1 MSDPIED
8 LQNFHPEGLDV
19 NPLPASE
26 VRRRGNRRRH
36 RNNALAAMGA
46 LAAVAVI
53 ATPLAVAARGGDR
66 PAPMPADPPSPS
78 PTRTVQTA
86 WLRTIPA
93 DFDLTTLPGE
103 ATFAFTARDASVV
116 DDLTL
121 CGVPTFSTRSDDPVG
136 PAVDTRDAVYGEG
149 GTESSAGRTLAL
161 YPSDRVAAK
170 ALDAIRHG
178 VETCPVETQ
187 GSGAPLVHDTV
198 DADLAT
204 DESFVFTQQSR
215 MDKDLYADLTVFQVA
230 RVGNA
235 LYLATTHTS
244 AGGPQVVDTEV
255 QRMARMSA
263 PVLSDLCVF
272 AADPCH

>member
-26 VRRRGNRRRH
+26 VRRRGDRRRH
-36 RNNALAAMGA
+36 RNNALAAIGA

-53 ATPLAVAARGGDR
+53 ATPLAVAARGDHA
-66 PAPMPADPPSPS
+66 APMPANPPSPN
-78 PTRTVQTA
+78 RTVQTA
-86 WLRTIPA
+86 WLRTIPG

-103 ATFAFTARDASVV
+103 ATFAFTARDVSVV

-121 CGVPTFSTRSDDPVG
+121 CGVPTFSTRSDDPAG
-136 PAVDTRDAVYGEG
+136 PALDSRGAVYGEG

-161 YPSDRVAAK
+161 YPSDRAAAK

-198 DADLAT
+198 EADLAT
-204 DESFVFTQQSR
+204 DDSFVFTQQSR

-244 AGGPQVVDTEV
+244 AGGPQVVDAEV

-272 AADPCH
+272 AADPCR